1 MKELNKYNKVIF
13 VCNYAANYAG
23 NFIAS
28 LNNLAE
34 KLGHDTKIIFIFPKS
49 AVIKNWEID
58 LSKYQIVYSNFQSK
72 NLVKTIAKNIDRT
85 DKVVIHLHFVSAL
98 LLINL
103 RRITNSNNLLVY
115 HQHMTIKHNWK
126 MSVKGLLLRT
136 LAFKNVIYIGVS
148 PYVYKDLCREVGRK
162 RCRLVVNA
170 IDTKRLVTAN
180 RHKNNNIL
188 IFGTNFK
195 GKGVDLAIEAI
206 RMSRISSKIKLEI
219 VTHNIENVKKLI
231 IQQYKEIPRFV
242 NIRGTSTN
250 ISELYKNSFLFL
262 SPSRAEAFSY
272 SVVEATYSGEQV
284 IASDIPGQNTL
295 KNIPGIYWIEPNNTH
310 QLKECI
316 EKAYDNQ
323 ENRMTNV
330 NLLNAEKYIEKHYS
344 LDSWSNKIINIYN
357 E

>member
-1 MKELNKYNKVIF
+1 MNKYNKVIF

-28 LNNLAE
+28 LNNLAK
-34 KLGHDTKIIFIFPKS
+34 KLEHNTKIIFIFPKS
-49 AVIKNWEID
+49 AVIENWEID
-58 LSKYQIVYSNFQSK
+58 LSNYQIVYSDFQSK
-72 NLVKTIAKNIDRT
+72 NLIKTIVKNIDRT
-85 DKVVIHLHFVSAL
+85 DKVIIHLHFVSAL
-98 LLINL
+98 LLIKL
-103 RRITNSNNLLVY
+103 RRLTDSKNLLVY

-126 MSVKGLLLRT
+126 MPIKGLLLRA
-136 LAFKNVIYIGVS
+136 LASKNIIYIGVS
-148 PYVYKDLCREVGRK
+148 PYVYKDLCQEVGK
-162 RCRLVVNA
+162 NRCRLVVNA
-170 IDTKRLVTAN
+170 IDTKRLVTTDY
-180 RHKNNNIL
+180 HNNNIL

-206 RMSRISSKIKLEI
+206 RTSRIASKVKLEI
-219 VTHNIENVKKLI
+219 ITHNIENVKKLI

-242 NIRGTSTN
+242 KIRGTSTN

-272 SVVEATYSGEQV
+272 SVVEAAYSGNQV

-295 KNIPGIYWIEPNNTH
+295 KNIPGIYWIEKNNAY
-310 QLKECI
+310 QLKKCI
-316 EKAYDNQ
+316 EKAYYSQND
-323 ENRMTNV
+323 RLTNV

-344 LDSWSNKIINIYN
+344 LDSWSNKIIDIYN